1 MKNEND
7 KTTTTEATSK
17 GLISK
22 IYKQLINSISEIQTI
37 QSTNRQKT

>member
-7 KTTTTEATSK
+7 KTTTTEATNK

-22 IYKQLINSISEIQTI
+22 IYKQLISSISEIQTI
-37 QSTNRQKT
+37 QSTNGQKT